1 MSTQKKKGFIMKEGN
16 TKKPMHPLNEV
27 NKTSWIIDCVEM
39 VSNHHPDTVPYRNLL
54 KDSEKFWK

>member
-1 MSTQKKKGFIMKEGN
+1 MKEGN